1 MPGVDGGML
10 GALACVAATSRGLT
24 PGAAGWW
31 RGVWLPAA
39 GVVVP
44 VAMGVDILEGIS
56 EVNMPA
62 DGDRVY
68 FCVIVESNAGTKPVF
83 SQYGQKRLYKCTYRE
98 YGFHF
103 R

>member
-10 GALACVAATSRGLT
+10 GALACVAATSRGFT
-24 PGAAGWW
+24 PWAPGWW
-31 RGVWLPAA
+31 RGVWFPAA

-62 DGDRVY
+62 DGDRMY
-68 FCVIVESNAGTKPVF
+68 FCVIVESKAGTKPVLC
-83 SQYGQKRLYKCTYRE
+83 Q
-98 YGFHF
+98 
-103 R
+103 